1 MKPKVASCDL
11 YLQLRCGM
19 AMSVYSCLGPDTN
32 PSLISCRLDVIERKL
47 DTLLLSQVPQ
57 DTSAKDEYI
66 PNLGK
71 VFSFGTSSEQLSLQC
86 AAVRA
91 LQRWWRRV
99 VQISIQPHQ
108 VDRHYFFD
116 LEASKATHDDGACSE
131 SSERHIVESEHVC
144 PAFSATVDMQAEAE
158 GDESDVAV
166 SDLEDSSDE
175 PSEEGQDN
183 SAEAVAVRRAFLA
196 SVHSSAPHVAGSQD
210 DEVTWTGDQILSWIT
225 EAMDLAVAADDR
237 RKRVKNLWLDW
248 SRLDHFLPQSH
259 RQQIV
264 RRLDQKL
271 MENDYPGLR
280 SMMSEMAEISLCEQA
295 EATADQEAHSIIDA
309 AAHAAGRHLVAVASP
324 YWFH

>member
-1 MKPKVASCDL
+1 MDVYTTKRCRSTSQTNSFL
-11 YLQLRCGM
+11 LQHHG
-19 AMSVYSCLGPDTN
+19 G
-32 PSLISCRLDVIERKL
+32 
-47 DTLLLSQVPQ
+47 
-57 DTSAKDEYI
+57 
-66 PNLGK
+66 
-71 VFSFGTSSEQLSLQC
+71 
-86 AAVRA
+86 
-91 LQRWWRRV
+91 
-99 VQISIQPHQ
+99 
-108 VDRHYFFD
+108 VDRHYFVD

-309 AAHAAGRHLVAVASP
+309 AAQAHTPFRLANVSARGMAGGSAKDARPRGRSRSHSCKSSRHVPSEQEKKKRRDKKKK
-324 YWFH
+324 